1 VYELKRAGDKVTG
14 TATRERE
21 GTKTEI
27 VLKEIMVKG
36 DQVSFVEP
44 IKIQDQDVAI
54 EYKGKLTGDEIKF
67 SRKVGDFA
75 TTEITARR
83 VKDSAASIDGEWK
96 TEFDSQIG
104 TQKYTY
110 ELKAAGEK
118 LTGNAKGESQFGKF
132 DTTITEGKINADSV
146 SFVEMLKLP
155 DREIRIDYSGKIA
168 GDELKLTRKVG
179 RLRPKRSLPSAAES
193 SRDGKRIGVLGS
205 GGRLILPNH
214 CVRELRRRVC
224 LSRRRL
230 KVDGLEPSVVDF
242 WPLR

>member
-1 VYELKRAGDKVTG
+1 MKKLLLPAIVLLATSLLAADSGSNPAQGDAIGKWKSEFDTPVGHLKYVYELKRAGDKVTG

-21 GTKTEI
+21 GTKTET

-83 VKDSAASIDGEWK
+83 IKDSAASIDGEWK

-179 RLRPKRSLPSAAES
+179 EIATEEIVAKRS
-193 SRDGKRIGVLGS
+193 GK
-205 GGRLILPNH
+205 
-214 CVRELRRRVC
+214 
-224 LSRRRL
+224 
-230 KVDGLEPSVVDF
+230 
-242 WPLR
+242 